1 MAPVYAARTIRYAR
15 AAVTRFALHLSSL
28 LRPLALLIA
37 VMAAIAPTA
46 AAQAV
51 DLSQPPVTKE
61 DLKKAK
67 EAADDSASDSG
78 DGDVVLGLVIVG
90 GIMLAGAAGW
100 ILIDARD
107 RTGGRGDRVRPL
119 TTGDVGKGAPKT
131 MFTGAAAPGGKVG
144 KRGKRVQGKRQRN
157 ARKANRPK

>member
-15 AAVTRFALHLSSL
+15 AAVTRFALHLTSL
-28 LRPLALLIA
+28 LRTLVLVVAASVAVAPAALA
-37 VMAAIAPTA
+37 
-46 AAQAV
+46 QGV
-51 DLSQPPVTKE
+51 DLNQPPVTKE
-61 DLKKAK
+61 DLEKAK
-67 EAADDSASDSG
+67 DAAQSDSEDG
-78 DGDVVLGLVIVG
+78 DGDVVLGLVIIG
-90 GIMLAGAAGW
+90 GLMLAGAAAW

-107 RTGGRGDRVRPL
+107 RTGSRPDRSRPL

-144 KRGKRVQGKRQRN
+144 KRSKRVQGRRQRN